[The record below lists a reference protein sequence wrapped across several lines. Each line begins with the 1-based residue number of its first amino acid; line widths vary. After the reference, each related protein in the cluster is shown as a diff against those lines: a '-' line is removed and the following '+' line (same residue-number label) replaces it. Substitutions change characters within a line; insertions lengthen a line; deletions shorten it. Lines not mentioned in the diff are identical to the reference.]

1 MAELKVKITADAAQ
15 AQAAIDGTK
24 AKIVAAESAALA
36 ASAAAKTAAAQE
48 SAAKLAA
55 INATSAA
62 AELARA
68 KEAGASAER
77 INQLTQIAAKAKAVA
92 DATQAVGAEKLTQL
106 KAASKAADD
115 ELAKLKT
122 DVKALEQSVKSA
134 DMTKPFNGMAEK
146 INASKGSIAGLVG
159 VFAIF
164 GGASKAAMGF
174 EDAMAKVELK
184 ANLGAEASKVMQD
197 QLVAMSLQMPIAAK
211 DLAAIAEAGASLG
224 IEAPK
229 LAEFTQLTAEMS
241 VGFDMSAE
249 AAGDAAGKISN
260 IFSLSLEN
268 MRVVANTINALGDG
282 SAAKEREIVDIL
294 KRAGGAGQQFGL
306 TANGVAAL
314 ASTMLSLGE
323 SPEVAGTA
331 INSLLSTLQAA
342 PMQSKGAQEA
352 LKTLGFEATQLQK
365 DIGTDAQ
372 GTLLKFFGTLN
383 QLDDKSKTM
392 ALGAIFGTG
401 GDTAAIAKMS
411 GSIDV
416 YAKSLGIAGTKTD
429 GLKDAVSKMSGT
441 ASGELSKMGH
451 SFDAIG
457 IAAGQAIL
465 PVIKAMS
472 QGVAS
477 VASFAAAFVD
487 AHPYISTTVAAIAA
501 GAVGFGA
508 ISLAVSGAVAVIGG
522 IVGPIAAIGGAVAS
536 FGSAAAAVVGPIIGI
551 GAAGGTAAVGV
562 GALGASFTAL
572 LWPIAAVVAAI
583 GLATA
588 AWMYFKDKSDTKDA
602 QKSIEDLRKER
613 AALAAE
619 IASTPDA
626 SVIDAGA
633 GVDVISQRQ
642 AQLEALD
649 KRIAD
654 KSKTAQAGAAPAD
667 AAKPDLGQN
676 AMNKAKPEAQG
687 NDISKAIMAG
697 TDAAQAAYK
706 ARLAANAA
714 ALEAESKLRSDAS
727 KRELED
733 MKRALDAESITAE
746 EYFAKKLSVAQHDA
760 DAQIKVKQQEIAQK
774 AAFKPASEADK
785 ETQRG
790 ELAKMRGD
798 LAIMKRDKIKAEEEI
813 GREVTAAR
821 LKAAEESESR
831 TLGVMNRGLDQQI
844 ALAKRAQSLGLA
856 SLADVAAMEAQAA
869 EQRVQIEIGA
879 KERILAARIA
889 ANAPPDQIRQAEADV
904 QTSKTKR
911 TSDRADALTGITDRI
926 KSQAAQTEEIT
937 LKINGKQA
945 EIDVIALSKDIAD
958 MRTRAEAD
966 AAVLKVQLESADPE
980 EAAKIQRTIIDLED
994 ATQAAI
1000 VAKNAE
1006 LADKMK
1012 PGWQKMLDGWKDTAS
1027 LMKEGMDQVGQ
1038 GLIKN
1043 GEDAFAEYAKTGKF
1057 STKKM
1062 VDDMQD
1068 QIARLAYKSLMGQ
1081 AQGAVTSLFG
1091 GGQAAAQGQQPA
1103 QPQGGGLL
1111 GTVAGM
1117 FGIGSGAGAADAAQG
1132 AAPGKQ
1138 DPMAG
1143 AAGALTALTTAA
1155 TGAEA
1160 QTGALTA
1167 VQQGLQV
1174 VQTVST
1180 TTEQAS
1186 TVTATSAMAALA
1198 LAAQSAAL
1206 ALSSVAT
1213 SGAASGASGLMG
1225 MMAATGAVVPQAF
1238 ARGGSFANSI
1248 VSNPTFFAFGRGG
1261 SQLGMMGEAG
1271 PEAIMPMSGGGIRA
1285 IDQSGAAV
1293 ARLGVARDASGVLSV
1308 VLPPSTAPS
1317 AKDGIAPTVQAFAR
1331 GGYFGGSS
1339 SFVHRFATGG
1349 VIASTPQSPGS
1360 AAQSAPVINQT
1371 ISIQGV
1377 TGSAADMASMLQ
1389 RLKAETMA
1397 AVAEAIRRGN
1407 KSFSPS

>member
-1 MAELKVKITADAAQ
+1 MAELKIKISADSSQ
-15 AQAAIDGTK
+15 AQAAIDAMK
-24 AKIVAAESAALA
+24 AKVIAAESAAAA

-55 INATSAA
+55 INSVSAA

-68 KEAGASAER
+68 KEAGASADR

-92 DATQAVGAEKLTQL
+92 DATQSVGSDKLTQL

-122 DVKALEQSVKSA
+122 DAKALEQSVKSA
-134 DMTKPFNGMAEK
+134 DLTKPFNGMAEK
-146 INASKGSIAGLVG
+146 INAAKGSIAGLVG

-282 SAAKEREIVDIL
+282 SAAKEREIVDVL

-441 ASGELSKMGH
+441 ASGELKKMGN

-465 PVIKAMS
+465 PVIKAMA

-477 VASFAAAFVD
+477 VASFASAFVD

-522 IVGPIAAIGGAVAS
+522 IIGPIAAVGGAVAS

-572 LWPIAAVVAAI
+572 LLPIAAVVAAI

-642 AQLEALD
+642 AQLDALD

-676 AMNKAKPEAQG
+676 AMNKAKPESQG

-706 ARLAANAA
+706 ARLSANAA
-714 ALEAESKLRSDAS
+714 ALEAESRLRADAS

-746 EYFAKKLSVAQHDA
+746 EYFAKKLSAAQRDA
-760 DAQIKVKQQEIAQK
+760 DDQIKVKQQEIAQK

-790 ELAKMRGD
+790 ELAKMRAD
-798 LAIMKRDKIKAEEEI
+798 LAIMKRDKLKAEEEI
-813 GREVTAAR
+813 GREVIAAR
-821 LKAAEESESR
+821 LKAAEEAESR

-869 EQRVQIEIGA
+869 EKRVQIEIGA

-889 ANAPPDQIRQAEADV
+889 ANAPQDQIRQAEADV
-904 QTSKTKR
+904 QTSKTRR
-911 TSDRADALTGITDRI
+911 TSDRADALNSITDRI

-945 EIDVIALSKDIAD
+945 ELDVIALSKDIAD

-1012 PGWQKMLDGWKDTAS
+1012 PGWQKMLDGWRDTTS
-1027 LMKEGMDQVGQ
+1027 LMKEGMDQLGQ
-1038 GLIKN
+1038 GIIKN

-1081 AQGAVTSLFG
+1081 AQGAITSLFG
-1091 GGQAAAQGQQPA
+1091 GGQAAAPGQQPA
-1103 QPQGGGLL
+1103 QPQGGGPL
-1111 GTVAGM
+1111 GTLAGM
-1117 FGIGSGAGAADAAQG
+1117 LGMGSGAAAGAQG

-1180 TTEQAS
+1180 TTEQS
-1186 TVTATSAMAALA
+1186 TTVTATSAMTALA

-1261 SQLGMMGEAG
+1261 SQLGLMGEAG

-1285 IDQSGAAV
+1285 IDSSGAAV

-1317 AKDGIAPTVQAFAR
+1317 AKDGSAPTAQAFAR

-1349 VIASTPQSPGS
+1349 VIASTPQGTGS

-1371 ISIQGV
+1371 ISIQGG
-1377 TGSAADMASMLQ
+1377 TGSSADMAGMLQ